1 MRKRLLDVF
10 KRTFKL
16 ETVDEYISKANCHK
30 WDSLNHLNLVVE
42 IETEFNISLEPN
54 EIGEIKDFSSAERI
68 IMEKVN
74 L

>member
-1 MRKRLLDVF
+1 MRKRLLDLF
-10 KRTFKL
+10 KRTFEL
-16 ETVDEYISKANCHK
+16 EIVDETISKTNCHK

-42 IETEFNISLEPN
+42 IENEFNISLEPN
-54 EIGEIKDFSSAERI
+54 EIGEIKDFLSAERI